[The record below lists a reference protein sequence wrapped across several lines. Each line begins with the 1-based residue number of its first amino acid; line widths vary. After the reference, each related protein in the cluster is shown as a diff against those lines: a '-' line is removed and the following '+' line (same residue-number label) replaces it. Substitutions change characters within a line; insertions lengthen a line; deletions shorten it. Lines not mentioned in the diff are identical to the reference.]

1 MISGSSV
8 LIALC
13 LYTALLLVVCCL
25 RRFTPLLKR
34 GGVAV
39 LLLLS
44 AFAAVRLLLPIEVPF
59 AHVVPSWNGLGA
71 LLKFFRTYSAFTRFL
86 VAVWVVGAVIFVGID
101 VFVLYRSHKRCRGYT
116 IVESETVRKV
126 ARRLSIPCPVLVSP
140 DVEIP
145 YVAGIF
151 RHTIY
156 FPVLDLPE
164 KEIELALAHE
174 AQHIRTHDAWIKLFF
189 GLLSAVM
196 WWNLIVRWF
205 RREIDALLEL
215 RCDAKVT
222 ERMDEQERVE
232 YGEMLQKI
240 AAQVM
245 SKRRV
250 PALALDESPAVG
262 KDNVLT
268 QRMDVILHRED
279 KLARRVSVAA
289 LCVLLVLFFASYLVL
304 FVPAGAPP
312 TEDFQNNPG
321 VGAYYEESF
330 DGPEI
335 GDGANSTYILKMSDG
350 RYRLYI
356 GYEFSRYLTED
367 EIALDEYKGLLIAEE
382 SMKQ

>member
-44 AFAAVRLLLPIEVPF
+44 AFAAVRLLLPVEVPF
-59 AHVVPSWNGLGA
+59 SHVVPSWNGLGA
-71 LLKFFRTYSAFTRFL
+71 LLKFFRTYPAVTRFL
-86 VAVWVVGAVIFVGID
+86 VAVWAVGAVIAVGID
-101 VFVLYRSHKRCRGYT
+101 IFALYRSHKRCRGYT
-116 IVESETVRKV
+116 IVESGAVQEIAK
-126 ARRLSIPCPVLVSP
+126 RLSIPCPVLVSP

-174 AQHIRTHDAWIKLFF
+174 AQHIRTHDALIKLFF
-189 GLLSAVM
+189 GLLSAAM
-196 WWNLIVRWF
+196 WWNLVVRWF

-222 ERMDEQERVE
+222 EHMDEQGRVD
-232 YGEMLQKI
+232 YAEMLKDI
-240 AAQVM
+240 AAQVV

-262 KDNVLT
+262 GANVLT
-268 QRMDVILHRED
+268 QRVNVILYRED
-279 KLARRVSVAA
+279 KLSRRVSVAA
-289 LCVLLVLFFASYLVL
+289 LCLMVVLFLASYLVL

-312 TEDFQNNPG
+312 TEDLQDDSRTS
-321 VGAYYEESF
+321 YDESF
-330 DGPEI
+330 DGSGT
-335 GDGANSTYILKMSDG
+335 GDGANSTFILKKSDG
-350 RYRLYI
+350 RYQLFVDYR
-356 GYEFSRYLTED
+356 FDRYLTDSEV
-367 EIALDEYKGLLIAEE
+367 ALDQYQNLCIYEE
-382 SMKQ
+382 EGQE